1 VLYLACIIAMN
12 HAKGGRQPLFRQM
25 VKRVWVAAK
34 KGSADDLLIA
44 CKHST
49 KAGKKNTFPSG
60 CKNFQQ

>member
-1 VLYLACIIAMN
+1 MQRVEGN
-12 HAKGGRQPLFRQM
+12 HFLDKWLKEFGL
-25 VKRVWVAAK
+25 AAK

-60 CKNFQQ
+60 CKHFLQ